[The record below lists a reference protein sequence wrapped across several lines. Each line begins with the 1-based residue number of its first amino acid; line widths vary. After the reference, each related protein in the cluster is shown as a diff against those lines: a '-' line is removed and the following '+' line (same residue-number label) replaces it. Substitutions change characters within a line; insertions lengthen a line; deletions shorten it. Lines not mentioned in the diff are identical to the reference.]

1 MTNRKYLTEYVS
13 AFTHSLVNQG
23 VKNVVISPGSRSTPL
38 AYACMKEE
46 GLTVYRQIDER
57 SAGYFALG
65 MAKASGEPVMLLCT
79 SGTAAANYFPAIVEA
94 YYARLPLIVV
104 TADRPHELREVGAPQ
119 AINQIGLFGS
129 HVKWSVDLP
138 MPEEGNR
145 LDFLVRHL
153 HRSVKTAVSQPK
165 GPVHLN
171 VPFREPL
178 LLDFEQQY
186 DGAGN
191 ITHVTGESCLSS
203 SVQDFLEKTAATEK
217 GLLIIGEMTEK
228 IPHEFWSFIRKLNWP
243 VLADPL
249 SNLRSSIDESYKDLI
264 IDSYDAILK
273 SDGFKNQMV
282 PDVVIRIG
290 PQPVSKPLTLYLAE
304 VQPEI
309 YVVFDESP
317 MLRDAQSIVTH
328 HIQAAE
334 KGLWQLPISA
344 KMNNPYTEK
353 WTAASELF
361 WKLAEAHCD
370 EELDEGVLAKV
381 LFDELDQCDLIV
393 SSSMPIRD
401 TDTYFRSTTRD
412 VMIYANRGAN
422 GIDGVVSTA
431 FGVQAAKKRPAFLFI
446 GDLSFLHD
454 INGLIA
460 SKMQDTDLTIVVMN
474 NDGGGIFSYLPQ
486 SQEERYFEELFGTPT
501 GLKFED
507 AARMYD
513 ADYAAAET
521 KEQFAEALRTK
532 KQKNVKII
540 EVFTD
545 RKTNVRVHR
554 ALWNRLVEEL
564 DGL

>member
-13 AFTHSLVNQG
+13 AFTYSLVNQG

-57 SAGYFALG
+57 SAAYFALG

-94 YYARLPLIVV
+94 FYARIPLIVV

-119 AINQIGLFGS
+119 AINQIDLFGS

-138 MPEEGNR
+138 MPEEDNR

-153 HRSVKTAVSQPK
+153 HRSVKNAASEPK

-178 LLDFEQQY
+178 ILDFEQQY
-186 DGAGN
+186 NSTSEIKHLKGASALTSEVKGFLDR
-191 ITHVTGESCLSS
+191 I
-203 SVQDFLEKTAATEK
+203 VQTEK
-217 GLLIIGEMTEK
+217 GLLVIGEMTEK
-228 IPHEFWSFIRKLNWP
+228 MPHEFWDFIKKLNWP

-249 SNLRSSIDESYKDLI
+249 SNVRSNLDEGCKDLI

-273 SDGFKNQMV
+273 SEVFKESMV
-282 PDVVIRIG
+282 PDTVIRIG
-290 PQPVSKPLTLYLAE
+290 PQPVSKPLTLFLAS
-304 VQPEI
+304 VKPET
-309 YVVFDESP
+309 YAVFDESP
-317 MLRDAQSIVTH
+317 MMRDAQSVVTH
-328 HIQAAE
+328 HIQASAE
-334 KGLWQLPISA
+334 GLWQLPIQPKSV
-344 KMNNPYTEK
+344 NSYTEK

-361 WKLAEAHCD
+361 WKLTENHCN
-370 EELDEGVLAKV
+370 EQLDEGVLAKI

-401 TDTYFRSTTRD
+401 TDTYFKATPRD
-412 VMIYANRGAN
+412 IMIYANRGAN

-431 FGVQAAKKRPAFLFI
+431 FGVQALKKRPAFLFI

-454 INGLIA
+454 MNGLIA
-460 SKMQDTDLTIVVMN
+460 SKMQETDLTIVVMN

-486 SQEERYFEELFGTPT
+486 SKEERYFEELFGTPT

-507 AARMYD
+507 AARMYNT
-513 ADYAAAET
+513 DYAAVET
-521 KEQFAEALRTK
+521 KEQFREALRAGK
-532 KQKNVKII
+532 EKAVKII

-545 RKTNVRVHR
+545 RETNVRVHR
-554 ALWNRLVEEL
+554 KLWNRLIEEL
-564 DGL
+564 DGQ